1 MRVPS
6 VCMSSSLI
14 LVPSLVFP
22 CSTSLSWLL
31 FYCIILFCY
40 VLLCLRSLLFP
51 NDRQKGRRFERGD
64 LEKKFERIMGGKAVI
79 KIYNMRKQSIFS
91 KGAARVSFPSHGS
104 SAFPICYIVFCCA
117 FLPPSLTMSVFSICS
132 ILIFTLFKN
141 NSYSLEYLLC
151 CCFYYCVCGKDS
163 ELAFCSQEFSSEFQA
178 SFQLRIYIFSWT
190 F

>member
-51 NDRQKGRRFERGD
+51 NDRQKGSRFERGD
-64 LEKKFERIMGGKAVI
+64 VEKKFERIMGGKAVI
-79 KIYNMRKQSIFS
+79 KIYYMRKQSIFS
-91 KGAARVSFPSHGS
+91 KGAARASFPSHGS
-104 SAFPICYIVFCCA
+104 STFPIFPHC
-117 FLPPSLTMSVFSICS
+117 FLVCISSPISDHVSI
-132 ILIFTLFKN
+132 
-141 NSYSLEYLLC
+141 
-151 CCFYYCVCGKDS
+151 FYPFYPD
-163 ELAFCSQEFSSEFQA
+163 FH
-178 SFQLRIYIFSWT
+178 SFQK
-190 F
+190 